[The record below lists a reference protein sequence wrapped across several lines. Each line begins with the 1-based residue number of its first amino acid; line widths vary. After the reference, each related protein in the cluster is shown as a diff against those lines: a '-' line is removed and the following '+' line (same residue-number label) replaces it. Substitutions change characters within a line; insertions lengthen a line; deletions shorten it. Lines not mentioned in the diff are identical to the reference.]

1 MATSLLHRLATQP
14 RRFAAAV
21 CAGLAVLCSLHVLH
35 PKPPVSRSVWVIA
48 HDLPGGVPLTV
59 QDVKAERLPLTLIPR
74 GALLAQVRVVGRLV
88 AAPMR
93 AGEPV
98 TDVRLLEPS
107 LLVSELVTNAIVH
120 GRSGA
125 IVDAELV
132 AGVLRVAVTDDS
144 PAPLPEV
151 DLHPRTSAEG
161 GRGLLIVSLLAS
173 RWGIN
178 PASGGKAVWFELDA

>member
-1 MATSLLHRLATQP
+1 VRAQPVAADSSLRLTAGIDLPADARSAGRART
-14 RRFAAAV
+14 FIAGFCAS
-21 CAGLAVLCSLHVLH
+21 AGLA
-35 PKPPVSRSVWVIA
+35 
-48 HDLPGGVPLTV
+48 G
-59 QDVKAERLPLTLIPR
+59 E
-74 GALLAQVRVVGRLV
+74 VRRT
-88 AAPMR
+88 A
-93 AGEPV
+93 
-98 TDVRLLEPS
+98 S